1 MWCSAGL
8 RPFPPPQ
15 KKVNGSSLSA
25 EEQFLIFGLQCREDK
40 TGEEVRLFI
49 REGQQE
55 RPATGTRPT
64 GARSESCLPPLN
76 VRRPVFQP
84 ISEYKAEVLQS
95 GRCKVSQFCIFFY
108 HSSSDYYLI
117 VYVMWNT
124 HCSWKLCGWG
134 FSSVWHLYS
143 SLFHSQLDT
152 IHKMEI
158 LHTWAQLASMEESE
172 MSQIEL
178 GAKQDWANYE
188 ASFRDSDP
196 LKNEQ
201 K

>member
-1 MWCSAGL
+1 MWCNAGL

-55 RPATGTRPT
+55 RPATGTQPT

-95 GRCKVSQFCIFFY
+95 GRCKVSQFCIFLLFQFRFLFNCVCNMKY
-108 HSSSDYYLI
+108 PVLLEI
-117 VYVMWNT
+117 VWMGFFICVASVLFSVPFSAWYNT
-124 HCSWKLCGWG
+124 
-134 FSSVWHLYS
+134 
-143 SLFHSQLDT
+143 
-152 IHKMEI
+152 
-158 LHTWAQLASMEESE
+158 
-172 MSQIEL
+172 
-178 GAKQDWANYE
+178 
-188 ASFRDSDP
+188 
-196 LKNEQ
+196 
-201 K
+201 